1 MALAAVVDTIESVP
15 EALRGEY
22 AEKDGKFYLN
32 LEGVDNHHAV
42 GGLKS
47 ALTTERQANKA
58 LKELKTKYDSLG
70 LSHEEIETM
79 IARDTEAATKALKA
93 KGDVEGILKQHQEKW
108 GKERATLENELNVAK
123 ASERSAIVGERVLG
137 ALAKANATQEGTDLL
152 PERLAARI
160 KFETVDGKRVLK
172 ILSDDGATPMAGTGA
187 DGTATIDDL
196 VKEAMTKYPSLFK
209 GSGAGGGGKPP
220 GEKGGGGSG
229 VGKKSDLKTMKAKGD
244 YVEKYGMEAYEAL
257 PA

>member
-1 MALAAVVDTIESVP
+1 MPLNLVVDSLDDIP
-15 EALRGEY
+15 EAARGAY
-22 AEKDGKFYLN
+22 VKQDDGKFKLDF
-32 LEGVDNHHAV
+32 EVEDTTKI
-42 GGLKS
+42 KS
-47 ALTTERQANKA
+47 ALQKERENNKA
-58 LKELKTKYDSLG
+58 MKDAVKAWEALG
-70 LSHEEIETM
+70 MSREEIDEVLRKN
-79 IARDTEAATKALKA
+79 AAEAENALKK
-93 KGDVEGILKQHQEKW
+93 KGDFDGILKQHQEKW